1 MKWVYI
7 ANMICSHGGSGVCNG
22 DEIVILAIA
31 LLRTVNFVEMFC
43 ANMKWVLLVDLKDEY

>member
-22 DEIVILAIA
+22 DEIVILAID